1 MSEQDAI
8 IDSLHLNELAD
19 LLQEAGYRT
28 NESEHNGS
36 KQLLSASQGIGFSAR
51 PGNMAGEGMLD
62 FTLSC
67 ALRIQGDLP
76 AGLIPAWNR
85 GKRFSRLSQHGDFLV
100 LEMDVIAA
108 GGVRRAH
115 LRTNLEI
122 WDHLLREFLLYLRNY
137 REGDDVAADASPDD
151 ASVQEQEQDTQEQES

>member
-1 MSEQDAI
+1 MSDKDTI
-8 IDSLHLNELAD
+8 IESLHLNELAK

-36 KQLLSASQGIGFSAR
+36 KQLLSASQGIGFAAR
-51 PGNMAGEGMLD
+51 PGNVVGEGMLD

-115 LRTNLEI
+115 LLSNLEI

-137 REGDDVAADASPDD
+137 REGDNGAVEDNPVDAP
-151 ASVQEQEQDTQEQES
+151 AQERDTQAQESS